1 VNQPLK
7 VGLIGV
13 GGFGATHL
21 KALQQLEMEGLV
33 QLVCVTDPRSEALAD
48 TRRALEVRGIRWH
61 ADYRSLLERESEI
74 EAVSIAAPIHL
85 HMEITAA
92 AIARGL
98 FVYLEKPPVPLL
110 QQLNEL
116 ISLDARKQVAVGF
129 QLIHSH
135 PVQQVKLWR
144 TQAALGDIR
153 SIRVHGCVPRPAAY
167 YARAPWAGKMVFEG
181 LPVFDGPATNA
192 LSHWLHNIMYLAGEQ
207 MDTFAVPTQ
216 IEAELYRVKPIESYD
231 TICMRGRFASNASF
245 YYAVTHATQEL
256 LRCRLEIEGSN
267 GRAWIVESSS
277 IAGNNLGLSES
288 VKPCA
293 DPFEESWR
301 QFVRFTRGER
311 AAMTSLEDTRGYT
324 LATNAA
330 LESSGGIHPC
340 DWAAPAEVTDEQN
353 RTDELARLIEH
364 SVREG
369 RLFSEMNIPWARSGK
384 PVRTADLP
392 LGAMTQ
398 VGWKGVDQH
407 GT

>member
-13 GGFGATHL
+13 GGFGETHL
-21 KALQQLEMEGLV
+21 RTLQRLETEGLV
-33 QLVCVTDPRSEALAD
+33 QLVCVSDPRYETLAD
-48 TRRALEVRGIRWH
+48 TRRALESRGIRWH
-61 ADYRSLLERESEI
+61 AHYRRLLERESEI
-74 EAVSIAAPIHL
+74 EVVSIAAPIHL
-85 HMEITAA
+85 HMEITRA

-98 FVYLEKPPVPLL
+98 FVYLEKPPVPSL

-129 QLIHSH
+129 QLLHSH
-135 PVQQVKLWR
+135 PVQQLKLWR

-153 SIRVHGCVPRPAAY
+153 SIRVHGCVPRTPAY
-167 YARAPWAGKMVFEG
+167 YARAPWAGRMVLDG

-216 IEAELYRVKPIESYD
+216 VEAELYRIKPIDSYD
-231 TICMRGRFASNASF
+231 TICMRGRFASDVRF

-256 LRCRLEIEGSN
+256 VRCRLEIAGTK
-267 GRAWIVESSS
+267 GRAWIIENGSVAE
-277 IAGNNLGLSES
+277 NNLGLPES
-288 VKPCA
+288 INPCA

-311 AAMTSLEDTRGYT
+311 APMTTLENTRGYI

-330 LESSGGIHPC
+330 LESSGGIHRC
-340 DWAAPAEVTDEQN
+340 DWTPPEMTEKQN
-353 RTDELARLIEH
+353 RTDKLARLIEH

-369 RLFSEMNIPWARSGK
+369 RLFSEMNVPWACSCR
-384 PVRTADLP
+384 PVQTTDVRGSAI
-392 LGAMTQ
+392 TQ
-398 VGWKGVDQH
+398 AG
-407 GT
+407 